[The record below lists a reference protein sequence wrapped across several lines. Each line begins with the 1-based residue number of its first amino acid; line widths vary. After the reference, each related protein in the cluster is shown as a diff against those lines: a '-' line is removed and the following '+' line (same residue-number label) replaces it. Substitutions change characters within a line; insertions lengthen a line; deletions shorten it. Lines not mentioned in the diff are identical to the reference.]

1 MLSNEHPVNSATP
14 EFSTFATL
22 LQTEMA
28 EPRIEISGEDNE
40 VEMTIP
46 VNAATAP
53 DGEPAADAG
62 NGEHEAPAAESRQG
76 TFIE

>member
-1 MLSNEHPVNSATP
+1 
-14 EFSTFATL
+14 
-22 LQTEMA
+22 MA

-62 NGEHEAPAAESRQG
+62 NGEHEAPAAESRQS